1 MNNQNNFQN
10 NGMNNPQQP
19 QMGMQQPVQPQMGVQ
34 QPQMGMQQPVQP
46 QMGVQQP
53 MQQPAQPSK
62 LKMSLDE
69 AKNATKTQK
78 QNALNESA
86 EKLGLAPK
94 QVKFVNI
101 AIVICIIAFAISL
114 LFAHKAAFVD
124 FDDMLITTSGILV
137 VLAASFLFAP
147 KSTRAIG
154 MVSGFGIVVYVL
166 MAMITFFVANSVTD
180 NIISAIT
187 KNSGTSETYIA
198 AVVLSQIAW
207 ILLGG
212 LVGTYFMLF
221 FKNTENGEVFQ
232 SKPTHLEKM
241 TNFALF
247 VPVVFA
253 LISLILQIVYAS
265 SDVNTGAAVF
275 ITNSIFYFVIFALIV
290 VAFCGI
296 INRDKLN
303 WIFVSG
309 TNLLVI
315 FTFIFEYVYKNSGR
329 KSFVTGVDT
338 TVFVFELLAFLVYTA
353 SAAYIML
360 TVYKRLP
367 HKNLLF
373 NHNLHLTKCKV
384 ECNNQLLTKHK
395 VKCNNLNDLLC
406 SSKKSEFFIHFFL

>member
-34 QPQMGMQQPVQP
+34 QPV
-46 QMGVQQP
+46 
-53 MQQPAQPSK
+53 QQPAQPSK

-69 AKNATKTQK
+69 AKKATKTQK

-114 LFAHKAAFVD
+114 LFAHSAAFVK
-124 FDDMLITTSGILV
+124 FDDILITTSGILV

-154 MVSGFGIVVYVL
+154 MISGFGIVVYIV
-166 MAMITFFVANSVTD
+166 MAMIVFFVTNSIT
-180 NIISAIT
+180 SAIT

-221 FKNTENGEVFQ
+221 FKNPENGEVFQ

-247 VPVVFA
+247 VPIVFA

-265 SDVNTGAAVF
+265 SDINTGAGVF

-290 VAFCGI
+290 VAFCGV

-338 TVFVFELLAFLVYTA
+338 TVFIFELLAFLVFTA
-353 SAAYIML
+353 SAAYIMM
-360 TVYKRLP
+360 TVYKRFAP
-367 HKNLLF
+367 QKPVVQPQPTF
-373 NHNLHLTKCKV
+373 NQMQGGMQQPTF
-384 ECNNQLLTKHK
+384 NQTQ
-395 VKCNNLNDLLC
+395 
-406 SSKKSEFFIHFFL
+406 SGMQQPQQPTM

>member
-34 QPQMGMQQPVQP
+34 QPMQQPVQP

-69 AKNATKTQK
+69 AKQATKTQK
-78 QNALNESA
+78 QNALNKSA

-101 AIVICIIAFAISL
+101 AIIICIIAFAISL
-114 LFAHKAAFVD
+114 LFANRASFVKFND
-124 FDDMLITTSGILV
+124 LFITTSGILV

-154 MVSGFGIVVYVL
+154 MISGFGIVIYNV
-166 MAMITFFVANSVTD
+166 MTMITSFVA
-180 NIISAIT
+180 ISIT
-187 KNSGTSETYIA
+187 NEFAEYPGTYIA
-198 AVVLSQIAW
+198 SVVLSHIAW

-221 FKNTENGEVFQ
+221 FKNPEKGEVYQ
-232 SKPTHLEKM
+232 SKPTHFEKM

-247 VPVVFA
+247 VPVAFA
-253 LISLILQIVYAS
+253 LIALILEIVYVS
-265 SDVNTGAAVF
+265 SDVNTGAGLL
-275 ITNSIFYFVIFALIV
+275 ITNSIFFFVIFVLIV
-290 VAFCGI
+290 VAFCGV

-303 WIFVSG
+303 WIFVSV

-315 FTFIFEYVYKNSGR
+315 FTFIFEFLFKNSGR
-329 KSFVTGVDT
+329 KSIVTDLDI

-353 SAAYIML
+353 SAAYIMM
-360 TVYKRLP
+360 TVYKRFAP
-367 HKNLLF
+367 QKPVVQPQPAF
-373 NHNLHLTKCKV
+373 NQMQGGMQQPTF
-384 ECNNQLLTKHK
+384 NQTQ
-395 VKCNNLNDLLC
+395 NGMQQPQQPTM
-406 SSKKSEFFIHFFL
+406 

>member
-19 QMGMQQPVQPQMGVQ
+19 QMGVQ
-34 QPQMGMQQPVQP
+34 QPQMGMQQP

-69 AKNATKTQK
+69 AKQATKTQK
-78 QNALNESA
+78 QNALNENA

-94 QVKFVNI
+94 QVKFVSI
-101 AIVICIIAFAISL
+101 AIIICIITFAISL
-114 LFAHKAAFVD
+114 LFANRASFVKFND
-124 FDDMLITTSGILV
+124 LFITTSGILV

-154 MVSGFGIVVYVL
+154 MISGFGIVVYNV
-166 MAMITFFVANSVTD
+166 MTMITSFVT
-180 NIISAIT
+180 ISIT
-187 KNSGTSETYIA
+187 NEFAEYPGTYIA
-198 AVVLSQIAW
+198 AIVLSHIAW

-212 LVGTYFMLF
+212 LVGIYFMLF
-221 FKNTENGEVFQ
+221 FKNSEKGEVYK
-232 SKPTHLEKM
+232 SKPTHLEKT

-253 LISLILQIVYAS
+253 LISLILEIVYVS
-265 SDVNTGAAVF
+265 SDINTGAGLL
-275 ITNSIFYFVIFALIV
+275 ITNSIFFFIIFALIV
-290 VAFCGI
+290 VTFCGV

-315 FTFIFEYVYKNSGR
+315 FTFIFEFLYKNSGR
-329 KSFVTGVDT
+329 KSIVTSLDIT
-338 TVFVFELLAFLVYTA
+338 IFVFELLAFLVYAA
-353 SAAYIML
+353 SAAYIMM
-360 TVYKRLP
+360 TVYKRFAP
-367 HKNLLF
+367 QKPVVQQQPAF
-373 NHNLHLTKCKV
+373 NQMQGGMQQPTFP
-384 ECNNQLLTKHK
+384 QTQ
-395 VKCNNLNDLLC
+395 
-406 SSKKSEFFIHFFL
+406 SGMQQPQQPTM

>member
-34 QPQMGMQQPVQP
+34 QP
-46 QMGVQQP
+46 
-53 MQQPAQPSK
+53 AQPSK

-69 AKNATKTQK
+69 AKKATKTQK

-114 LFAHKAAFVD
+114 LFAHSAAFVK
-124 FDDMLITTSGILV
+124 FDDILITTSGILV

-154 MVSGFGIVVYVL
+154 MISGFGIVVYIV
-166 MAMITFFVANSVTD
+166 MAMIVFFVTNSIT
-180 NIISAIT
+180 SAIT

-221 FKNTENGEVFQ
+221 FKNPENGEVFQ

-247 VPVVFA
+247 VPIVFA

-265 SDVNTGAAVF
+265 SDINTGAGVF

-290 VAFCGI
+290 VAFCGV

-338 TVFVFELLAFLVYTA
+338 TVFIFELLAFLVFSATA
-353 SAAYIML
+353 AFIMM
-360 TVYKRLP
+360 TVYKRFAP
-367 HKNLLF
+367 QKPVVQPQPTF
-373 NHNLHLTKCKV
+373 NQMQGGMQQPTF
-384 ECNNQLLTKHK
+384 NQTQ
-395 VKCNNLNDLLC
+395 
-406 SSKKSEFFIHFFL
+406 SGMQQPQQPTM

>member
-19 QMGMQQPVQPQMGVQ
+19 QMGVQQPQMGMQQPVQPQTGMQQPV

-69 AKNATKTQK
+69 AKNGTKTQK

-101 AIVICIIAFAISL
+101 AIIICIIAFAISL
-114 LFAHKAAFVD
+114 LFANRTLFVHFSD
-124 FDDMLITTSGILV
+124 TFITTSGILV
-137 VLAASFLFAP
+137 VLATSFLFAP

-154 MVSGFGIVVYVL
+154 MISGFGIVVYNV
-166 MAMITFFVANSVTD
+166 MRMIAYSITTTEDSVM
-180 NIISAIT
+180 
-187 KNSGTSETYIA
+187 YIA

-221 FKNTENGEVFQ
+221 FKNPENGEVYQ

-241 TNFALF
+241 TNFVLF

-265 SDVNTGAAVF
+265 SDLDTGAGLF

-290 VAFCGI
+290 VAFCGV
-296 INRDKLN
+296 INRDKSN

-315 FTFIFEYVYKNSGR
+315 LTFIFEYLYKNSGR
-329 KSFVTGVDT
+329 KSFVTSIDT
-338 TVFVFELLAFLVYTA
+338 TVFVFELLAFLVFSVTA
-353 SAAYIML
+353 AFIMM
-360 TVYKRLP
+360 TVYKRFAP
-367 HKNLLF
+367 QKPDVQPQPKF
-373 NHNLHLTKCKV
+373 NQMQGGMQQPTF
-384 ECNNQLLTKHK
+384 NQTQ
-395 VKCNNLNDLLC
+395 
-406 SSKKSEFFIHFFL
+406 SGMQQPQQPTM